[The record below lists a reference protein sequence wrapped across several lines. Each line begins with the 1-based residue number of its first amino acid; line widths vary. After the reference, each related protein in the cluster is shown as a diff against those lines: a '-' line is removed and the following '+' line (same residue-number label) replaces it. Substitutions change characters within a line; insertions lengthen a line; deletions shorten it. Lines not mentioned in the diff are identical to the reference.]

1 MNSSLLTSKV
11 KLGINRTFVPALLAF
26 TVCAVL
32 AALAVHSRTD
42 ASPQRRSRVRSR
54 LRATPTPR
62 RPLPKPVTTARGF
75 NQFSSRDASS
85 RLVVGAA
92 TRGGDSAGTSYQN
105 GETAYAAG
113 KFAEAV
119 TAFSEAVRLKP
130 SWAEAHYALALSL
143 NEVKELKQAIDEFN
157 EVVKLKGVYELVVL
171 SHYNIGNNYFDLKK
185 YAEAIEAYRQ
195 SIDLDPDRSESR
207 NNLALAYA
215 ALNRLPEAIAEL
227 EQAVKLNPEYAAARY
242 NLGVAY
248 LQSGK
253 KSEAGEQQRALM
265 KLDAELARR
274 LENLIKENVRPR

>member
-1 MNSSLLTSKV
+1 MNLGIKRTAFVVPLLTI
-11 KLGINRTFVPALLAF
+11 L
-26 TVCAVL
+26 VCAVL
-32 AALAVHSRTD
+32 AALVVHSRSD

-54 LRATPTPR
+54 LHATPTPR

-92 TRGGDSAGTSYQN
+92 TRGGDAAGTSYQD

-113 KFAEAV
+113 KFTEAAA
-119 TAFSEAVRLKP
+119 AFTEAIRLES

-143 NEVKELKQAIDEFN
+143 NELKKPEQAIDEFN
-157 EVVKLKGVYELVVL
+157 EVVKLKGAYELVVL

-185 YAEAIEAYRQ
+185 YEEAIEAYRQ

-207 NNLALAYA
+207 NNLALTYA
-215 ALNRLPEAIAEL
+215 ALNRLPEAMAEL
-227 EQAVKLNPEYAAARY
+227 EQAVKVNSDYAAARY

-248 LQSGK
+248 LQSGRK
-253 KSEAGEQQRALM
+253 QEASEQQRALI

-274 LENLIKENVRPR
+274 LETLIKENDKQS